1 MFYAGIEGRKFGL
14 AKAVE
19 DGLQGA
25 IYNIVY
31 PPGEDEASIEDF
43 QFMVNTQSFRLPYEE
58 NTWSP
63 KLADHLS
70 KFGPIGP
77 DELVEAD
84 ADGVPQK
91 LAPAGETLCDDL
103 IELQDDYNATML
115 LAPYFFAASVDDAAL
130 EASLLCSQYVAEH
143 WEGDVLAGVMLDASH
158 LTNNA
163 AFERLANRLT
173 SPDAPSAYYFD
184 FNTGRKPRRPLRN
197 TGVLDSL
204 KELFD
209 VLRDA
214 GKYSFLGRCD
224 LEGLLLY
231 AASGLDAFSIGY
243 YHSDRQSLH
252 GALVTEYEKPGFFRP
267 PTPYVFSPSL
277 LTDIP
282 RDVAQVMMRTSRRNW
297 LSCGCSACAEL
308 IRSSV
313 GDGAASLCPAHFY
326 VAITGLVQD
335 LADADGAQA
344 RAEMMLDWLGT
355 AEERAGDVV
364 APAGTFTHLGQWSK
378 WLEEQSF

>member
-163 AFERLANRLT
+163 AFERL
-173 SPDAPSAYYFD
+173 SP
-184 FNTGRKPRRPLRN
+184 PRYAELMASRTWYSHGQSRYEVSCRHCPPLPN
-197 TGVLDSL
+197 
-204 KELFD
+204 
-209 VLRDA
+209 
-214 GKYSFLGRCD
+214 
-224 LEGLLLY
+224 
-231 AASGLDAFSIGY
+231 AASWTVANFTGNPIT
-243 YHSDRQSLH
+243 QSA
-252 GALVTEYEKPGFFRP
+252 ALKPGS
-267 PTPYVFSPSL
+267 T
-277 LTDIP
+277 T
-282 RDVAQVMMRTSRRNW
+282 W
-297 LSCGCSACAEL
+297 
-308 IRSSV
+308 
-313 GDGAASLCPAHFY
+313 
-326 VAITGLVQD
+326 
-335 LADADGAQA
+335 
-344 RAEMMLDWLGT
+344 
-355 AEERAGDVV
+355 
-364 APAGTFTHLGQWSK
+364 
-378 WLEEQSF
+378 